1 MKATYWFALAATAV
15 LCTGVLP
22 VWAADADEKE
32 GDEESVEVPA
42 RPPKMYLAI
51 SKFEDRVTSN
61 YYDRHF
67 RLQQIDNIRQRIT
80 DKVVNTRK
88 FDVIERE
95 RIADILKEQSLQDS
109 GITSGKEGDMNTPRA
124 GMIRTCGYIM
134 LGSVL
139 SLGEDVAATRVE
151 GTSAAV
157 SKMKVE
163 VQIRLENVESGKIV
177 ASKTVQGFGKSSVK
191 GASGSATAGNIAEQA
206 LRDACD
212 DAAEKAVALLM
223 ELAFPATV
231 IAVGS
236 KDITINVTEEMCAKG
251 EIWEVLELGDE
262 MLDDRGESSGA
273 AEEEIGRIE
282 ITKPGA
288 KFSKA
293 RPLKKGHMHFS
304 GSKDLL
310 DDIEVGMRV
319 RRVRQDVL
327 DEERQQFKKKQK
339 QQFESNF

>member
-1 MKATYWFALAATAV
+1 M
-15 LCTGVLP
+15 LP
-22 VWAADADEKE
+22 AWAADAGEKD
-32 GDEESVEVPA
+32 GDEGSVEVPA
-42 RPPKMYLAI
+42 RPPKIYLAI

-67 RLQQIDNIRQRIT
+67 RLQQVDNIRQRIT

-109 GITSGKEGDMNTPRA
+109 GVTSGKEGDMNTPRS

-139 SLGEDVAATRVE
+139 SVGEDAAATRVE

-177 ASKTVQGFGKSSVK
+177 ASKTVQGFGKSSAT
-191 GASGSATAGNIAEQA
+191 GARGGSAAAGNLAEQA

-223 ELAFPATV
+223 ELAYPATV

-262 MLDDRGESSGA
+262 MIDDRGDSSGA
-273 AEEEIGRIE
+273 DEEEIGRIE

-293 RPLKKGHMHFS
+293 KPLKKGHMHFS

-310 DDIEVGMRV
+310 DVIEVGMRV

>member
-1 MKATYWFALAATAV
+1 MSNTHWFMLAAMAA
-15 LCTGVLP
+15 LCAGVFP
-22 VWAADADEKE
+22 AGAADAGEEE
-32 GDEESVEVPA
+32 GDEASVEVPA
-42 RPPKMYLAI
+42 RPSKVYLAI
-51 SKFEDRVTSN
+51 SKFEDRVTSAS
-61 YYDRHF
+61 YDRHF
-67 RLQQIDNIRQRIT
+67 RLQQVDNIRQRIT

-95 RIADILKEQSLQDS
+95 RIEDILKEQSLQDS
-109 GITSGKEGDMNTPRA
+109 GITSGKEGDMNTPRS
-124 GMIRTCGYIM
+124 GMIRTCGYVM

-139 SLGEDVAATRVE
+139 SIGEDAAATSVD

-177 ASKTVQGFGKSSVK
+177 ASKTVQGFGKSSATGAK
-191 GASGSATAGNIAEQA
+191 GAASAANIAEQA

-223 ELAFPATV
+223 ELAYPATV

-262 MLDDRGESSGA
+262 MIDDRGESSGA
-273 AEEEIGRIE
+273 EEEEIGRVE

-293 RPLKKGHMHFS
+293 KPLKKGHMHFS
-304 GSKDLL
+304 GSRDLL
-310 DDIEVGMRV
+310 DEVEVGMRV

>member
-1 MKATYWFALAATAV
+1 MKNTFWFALAATVV

-22 VWAADADEKE
+22 AWAAGAGEKE

-42 RPPKMYLAI
+42 RPSKIYLAI

-67 RLQQIDNIRQRIT
+67 RLQQVDNIRQRIT

-95 RIADILKEQSLQDS
+95 RIADILKEQSLQDT

-124 GMIRTCGYIM
+124 GMIRTCGYVM
-134 LGSVL
+134 LGSIL
-139 SLGEDVAATRVE
+139 SIGEDAAAASVD

-163 VQIRLENVESGKIV
+163 VQIRLENVETGKIV
-177 ASKTVQGFGKSSVK
+177 ASKTVQGFGKSSVT
-191 GASGSATAGNIAEQA
+191 GAKGSATAGNIAEQA

-223 ELAFPATV
+223 ELAYPATV

-251 EIWEVLELGDE
+251 EIWEVIELGDE
-262 MLDDRGESSGA
+262 MIDDRGESSGA
-273 AEEEIGRIE
+273 DEEEIGRVE
-282 ITKPGA
+282 ITKPGP

-293 RPLKKGHMHFS
+293 RPLQKGHMHFS

-319 RRVRQDVL
+319 RRVKQEVL
-327 DEERQQFKKKQK
+327 DEERQRFKKKQK
-339 QQFESNF
+339 QQFEDKF